1 MTTKDNLESRT
12 KVQQIK
18 ELKDRLGKE
27 TEEKMSISISDFYKD
42 VIAGLERISPI
53 SEQDRIQYLKAQEP
67 LPLIPDA
74 TKTFVYNG
82 FNEILQTYVRENN

>member
-1 MTTKDNLESRT
+1 MTNDNLESRT

-27 TEEKMSISISDFYKD
+27 AKEKMSISIFDFYKD
-42 VIAGLERISPI
+42 VIVGLEGISPI
-53 SEQDRIQYLKAQEP
+53 SERDRIEYLKAQEP

-74 TKTFVYNG
+74 TETFVYNG
-82 FNEILQTYVRENN
+82 FDEILQTYVRKNN